1 MKSEI
6 VDAVSQL
13 LKEKGIDR
21 EAFQEVIESVFHAMI
36 KRKYGTS
43 DNFSVIFNLD
53 KGDIEIQCI
62 KQIVEDGQVTD
73 PVLQIGLSEA
83 KNYDPFAGAGE
94 ETVVMIDHEQ
104 EFGRRI
110 IMAAKQ
116 HLIQRL
122 REIEREN
129 LFREFSQRM
138 GEIIIGEVH
147 QISRNEIRLNIEK
160 TEVIM
165 PRSEQ
170 VPSERYRRGDSIKAL
185 VLDVRRTS
193 RDAEIIVSR
202 RDVGF
207 VRRLFELEVPEIYD
221 GIVEVKAIAREAGE
235 RTKIA
240 VESND
245 KRVDPV
251 GACVGMK
258 GVRIQAVVKELNREK
273 VDIIHWTKDRE
284 LMVRRAMSPVIPLEL
299 VFLEDGN
306 KVLAVIQDE
315 QVALA
320 IGRRGMN
327 VRLASQLSGFEI
339 EPVKSSDYY
348 QEELALED
356 VKELTPH
363 QLELL
368 KGAGYRT
375 AEEVINAG
383 AEKLQEIQGL
393 GPKTVERLLEVLSS
407 YFEETEDDITQ
418 APVANTEGELNEPA
432 MKTEGVESEVKTE
445 QVEAN
450 AGEPE

>member
-1 MKSEI
+1 MKTEI

-13 LKEKGIDR
+13 LKEKGIER
-21 EAFQEVIESVFHAMI
+21 EAFQEVIESVFHSMI
-36 KRKYGTS
+36 KRKYGSS

-73 PVLQIGLSEA
+73 PVLQISLSEA
-83 KNYDPFAGAGE
+83 KNYDPYAVAGE
-94 ETVVMIDHEQ
+94 ETVVMVDHEK

-116 HLIQRL
+116 HLAQRL
-122 REIEREN
+122 RDIEREN
-129 LFREFSQRM
+129 LFREFSQRI
-138 GEIIIGEVH
+138 GEIVIGDVH
-147 QISRNEIRLNIEK
+147 QITRNDIRLNIEK

-170 VPSERYRRGDSIKAL
+170 VSSERYRRGDSIKAL

-202 RDVGF
+202 RDAGF
-207 VRRLFELEVPEIYD
+207 VRRLFELEVPEIFD
-221 GIVEVKAIAREAGE
+221 GVVEVKSIAREAGE

-258 GVRIQAVVKELNREK
+258 GVRIQAIVKELNREK
-273 VDIIHWTKDRE
+273 VDIIHWTRERE
-284 LMVRRAMSPVIPLEL
+284 LMVRRSMAPVIPLEL
-299 VFLEDGN
+299 VFLEGGN
-306 KVLAVIQDE
+306 KVLAVIQDD
-315 QVALA
+315 QVAQA
-320 IGRRGMN
+320 IGRRGIN
-327 VRLASQLSGFEI
+327 IRLASQLSGFDI
-339 EPVKSSDYY
+339 EPVKASDYF
-348 QEELALED
+348 QEELSLDD

-375 AEEVINAG
+375 AEEVLNAG
-383 AEKLQEIQGL
+383 REKLRQISGL
-393 GPKTVERLLEVLSS
+393 GPKTTEKLLEVLGG
-407 YFEETEDDITQ
+407 YFEETEENETSESSES
-418 APVANTEGELNEPA
+418 VAEES
-432 MKTEGVESEVKTE
+432 GV
-445 QVEAN
+445 AA
-450 AGEPE
+450 AGEAAAVVGDSDEAGRK